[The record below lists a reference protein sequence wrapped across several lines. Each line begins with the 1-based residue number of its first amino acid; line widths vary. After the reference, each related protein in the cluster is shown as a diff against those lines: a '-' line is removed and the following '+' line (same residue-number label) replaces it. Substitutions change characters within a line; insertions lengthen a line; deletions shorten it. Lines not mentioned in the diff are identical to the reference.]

1 MSWFKKGVDKIIK
14 TEEEIAADNAAKLLA
29 KQEAEQDHIA
39 EMEYKVNTIK
49 DKLSPYIKTYCLDKE
64 SNLYSFDDV
73 VYHKESDSIHFNAT
87 FSTTKPGH
95 TTYWS
100 NSNISSE
107 RMLDMF
113 RKDRERFVQ
122 LKNQFKHFDLELIR
136 KSDKKSSQRN
146 STIDDILDEDE

>member
-14 TEEEIAADNAAKLLA
+14 TEAEIAADNAAKLLA
-29 KQEAEQDHIA
+29 KQEAEQDHIN

-73 VYHKESDSIHFNAT
+73 IYHKSSDTIHYNAT

-95 TTYWS
+95 TSYW
-100 NSNISSE
+100 SNISSE
-107 RMLDMF
+107 SMLDML

-122 LKNQFKHFDLELIR
+122 LRNQFKQFDLELIR
-136 KSDKKSSQRN
+136 KSDKKSTQRN
-146 STIDDILDEDE
+146 STIDNILDDED